1 MAIKKALRAKLI
13 AGVVIVITIITL
25 TVLFVCLIGKLIL
38 DFLPC
43 HEKFSYV
50 LSAENMISYI
60 FESNLSGDGNRCSSI
75 DPFRSNNWSSSDN
88 SEYNFAANLVL
99 FAKDYY
105 QTKIATIVVLTLLS
119 LIVFAIIGFVVYL
132 FILQRKR
139 QIEVSNPRYIVL
151 KLENQLK
158 GY

>member
-13 AGVVIVITIITL
+13 AGVVIFILIIIL
-25 TVLFVCLIGKLIL
+25 TVLLVCVTDG
-38 DFLPC
+38 
-43 HEKFSYV
+43 
-50 LSAENMISYI
+50 
-60 FESNLSGDGNRCSSI
+60 GNRCSSI

-119 LIVFAIIGFVVYL
+119 LIVFAILGFVVYL
-132 FILQRKR
+132 FVLQRKR
-139 QIEVSNPRYIVL
+139 QIEITSLTSKLSEL
-151 KLENQLK
+151 KEDPTSEEDKQ
-158 GY
+158 